1 MFKTKRLLRH
11 KKIRKNITG
20 TTIKPRLSVFRSSR
34 HIYAQIIDDM
44 QNKTLVAVSDLKYAK
59 GVKLEKAVL
68 VGEDI
73 AKKALK
79 KNLKQVVFDRGGYRY
94 HGRVAA
100 LASGARKGGLVF

>member
-1 MFKTKRLLRH
+1 MIKTKRLQKH

-20 TTIKPRLSVFRSSR
+20 TAVRPRLSVFRSSQ

-44 QNKTLVAVSDLKYAK
+44 QGKTLAAVSDLKYEN
-59 GVKLEKAVL
+59 GTKLEKAMVA
-68 VGEDI
+68 GEDI

-100 LASGARKGGLVF
+100 LATGARKGGLVF